1 MRTIST
7 KTELLLGNFSMLI
20 EEQVL
25 CTNAGGQLSQA
36 TTDV

>member
-1 MRTIST
+1 MRTISA

-25 CTNAGGQLSQA
+25 GTNAGGQLS
-36 TTDV
+36 